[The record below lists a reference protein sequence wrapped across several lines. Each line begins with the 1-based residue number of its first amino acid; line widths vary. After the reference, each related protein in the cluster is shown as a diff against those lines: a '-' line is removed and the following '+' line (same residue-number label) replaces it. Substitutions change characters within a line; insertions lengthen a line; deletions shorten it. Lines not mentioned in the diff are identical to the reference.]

1 MIEKEFLEQ
10 IAKDHAK
17 NLLSRDQGKH
27 FLKELMQLCE
37 KHRVLLRT
45 SDQLLKF
52 SRNFGDATMKTVLV
66 AMIDKNENCP
76 AARIQLK

>member
-10 IAKDHAK
+10 IAKDHVK
-17 NLLSRDQGKH
+17 NLLSREQGKF
-27 FLKELMQLCE
+27 FLRELMQLCE

-45 SDQLLKF
+45 SDQVIKF
-52 SRNFGDATMKTVLV
+52 SRNFGGATMKTVLV
-66 AMIDKNENCP
+66 AMVDKNSNCP